1 MDPDGRGGGGGG
13 EKLKGREGEE
23 TVVWIYCVGKQSIS
37 FLFFFCF
44 LFWCLFFKT
53 GCSCVTAL
61 AILELALGVCHHC
74 LATKSIFSERKK
86 KKV

>member
-37 FLFFFCF
+37 FLFFFV
-44 LFWCLFFKT
+44 FFF
-53 GCSCVTAL
+53 
-61 AILELALGVCHHC
+61 GVC
-74 LATKSIFSERKK
+74 FSRQG
-86 KKV
+86 VPVLQLWLSWNSL